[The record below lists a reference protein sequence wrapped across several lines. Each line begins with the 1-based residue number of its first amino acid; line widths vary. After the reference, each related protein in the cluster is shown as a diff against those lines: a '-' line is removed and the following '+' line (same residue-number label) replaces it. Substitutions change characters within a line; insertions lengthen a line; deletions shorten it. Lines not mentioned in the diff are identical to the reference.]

1 MGLIIRE
8 NSRTTLVSTQNLL
21 VLKENCIS
29 LREYV
34 FIVISF
40 DIFILQP
47 VVGQGLIRLVLGNTL
62 GYDVTFK

>member
-29 LREYV
+29 LLEYV